1 MNKKNDKDLKKEKN
15 NDKKVNNP
23 NVLSNLE
30 RARLLFVNIKNDASQ
45 NTRNNSNKVTNSYN
59 NRSEN
64 KNKDIRSNINNYKE
78 EKKIINETKKYE
90 TTHKYW
96 KNTNSSSNYITW
108 NAKTENKYKININAN
123 KEDKKSMNSIYN
135 NKDKDKDKKNSD
147 DPLIKNSIRYKYKRK
162 NMD

>member
-1 MNKKNDKDLKKEKN
+1 MYFLIQKEQDCYLLILKMMHHKIL
-15 NDKKVNNP
+15 VIIP
-23 NVLSNLE
+23 
-30 RARLLFVNIKNDASQ
+30 I
-45 NTRNNSNKVTNSYN
+45 

-90 TTHKYW
+90 TTHKYG
-96 KNTNSSSNYITW
+96 KNINSSSNYITW